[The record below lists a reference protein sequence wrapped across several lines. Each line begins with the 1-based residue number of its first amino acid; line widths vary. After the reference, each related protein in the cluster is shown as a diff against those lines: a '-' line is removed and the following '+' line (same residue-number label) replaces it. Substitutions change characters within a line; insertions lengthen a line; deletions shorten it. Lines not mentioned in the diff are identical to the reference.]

1 MEMQNDECRMQSGI
15 IHSAFRILHSN
26 QTMTTVT
33 LDSIEAARTRI
44 RDVIY
49 HSPCPY
55 SLSLSRLC
63 GCSIYCKLDHLQMT
77 GSFKERGAR
86 NKLMQ
91 LTDAEKARGV
101 VAASAGNHA
110 LALSYHGRDLGMEV
124 TVVMPVW
131 APLVKVSNCRTF
143 GANVILSGNTYD
155 DARAFARKL
164 ADEKSLVYVHGFDDA
179 DIIAGQGTLG
189 LEILEDVPD
198 VDAVIVPVGGGG
210 LIAGV
215 SRAIKAIRPQTR
227 IIGVE
232 PANAP
237 TLQASLKAG
246 KVTRIE
252 TRPTLADG
260 LAVAEIGTLCF
271 EIARELV
278 DDLVMVD
285 EAQIAMSILRLLE
298 HEKMVVEGAGAVPL
312 AAAMGKTLGLEGKKV
327 VLILCGGNI
336 DVTMLSKVIE
346 RGLAADGRL
355 CRFNTNISDRPGGLA
370 KIAVLIANAG
380 ASVKDINHDRNFGPA
395 DIANVSVDIVL
406 ETRDFDHIAEIKA
419 TLSNA
424 GIEARFD

>member
-1 MEMQNDECRMQSGI
+1 MS
-15 IHSAFRILHSN
+15 S
-26 QTMTTVT
+26 VT
-33 LDSIEAARTRI
+33 LQSIEAARQRI
-44 RDVIY
+44 KGIIY

-55 SLSLSRLC
+55 SLSLSKMC
-63 GCSIYCKLDHLQMT
+63 GCEIYCKLDHLQMT

-91 LTDAEKARGV
+91 LTDSEKARGV
-101 VAASAGNHA
+101 IAASAGNHA
-110 LALSYHGRDLGMEV
+110 LALAYHGRDLGMKV

-131 APLVKVSNCRTF
+131 APLVKVSNCRNF
-143 GANVILSGNTYD
+143 GANVILHGDSFD
-155 DARAFARKL
+155 AARAYANQLR
-164 ADEKSLVYVHGFDDA
+164 DEKSLVYVHGFDDP
-179 DIIAGQGTLG
+179 DIIAGQGTVG

-198 VDAVIVPVGGGG
+198 PDAVIVPVGGGG

-215 SRAIKAIRPQTR
+215 ARAIKSIRPQTR

-232 PANAP
+232 PKHAP

-260 LAVAEIGTLCF
+260 LAVAEVGKLCF

-278 DDLVMVD
+278 DELVMVD

-312 AAAMGKTLGLEGKKV
+312 AAVMGKTLGLEGKKV
-327 VLILCGGNI
+327 VLVLCGGNI
-336 DVTMLSKVIE
+336 DVTMLSKIIE

-355 CRFNTNISDRPGGLA
+355 CRLTASISDRPGGLA
-370 KIAVLIANAG
+370 KIAAIIAAAG

-395 DIANVSVDIVL
+395 DVSNVNVDIVL
-406 ETRDFDHIAEIKA
+406 ETRDFDHIAQIKK
-419 TLSNA
+419 TLAEA
-424 GIEARFD
+424 GVDAKFV